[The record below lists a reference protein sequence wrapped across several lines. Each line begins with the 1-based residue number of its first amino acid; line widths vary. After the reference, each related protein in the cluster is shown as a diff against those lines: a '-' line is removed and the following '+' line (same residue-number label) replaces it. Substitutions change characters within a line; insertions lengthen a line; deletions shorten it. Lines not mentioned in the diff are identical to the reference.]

1 MKIFTAFLLFLLLS
15 QGIGGAATQNDINQR
30 LQQGGIIHLPAGTYV
45 LTDSIILQSNT
56 TLEGEPGTVITIPD
70 HAGWPVWKPL
80 ISGTD
85 VQNVTI
91 RNLEINANSD
101 GNSETPHG
109 AGYYN
114 CIYVTGCKDIQVY
127 NCTLQDSLGDGL
139 RTKLS
144 KNIKF
149 YNNLVSRLGHEG
161 FFGIDS
167 QNIECFNNRITTR
180 TNSALRIWNSAHVR
194 FHDNN
199 IDAQLDAQ
207 GGNAGIQIEDSKG
220 NVSCVEIYNN
230 IFIRTWGAGIWL
242 VSYDAGVS
250 NNQWVLI
257 HHNLFYQV
265 GQSYNIPYTGGIVND
280 GFKGTQ
286 IYNNVFD
293 AAKNNAFRNQAGGQ
307 GTKIKDNIIVN
318 TVQHTFIPQTGTGY
332 GIADLAEA
340 NLSVTGN
347 CFYGNENGNYYQATT
362 FNDDLA
368 DPKTHQTSSGWTW
381 TGSTWTCESV
391 EPVEL
396 GSIPLTIAI
405 EMKISSI
412 IHQIVLKL
420 HQMKLRIA
428 PHLSETDSN
437 QYSINENGSDYRRLV
452 DHG

>member
-1 MKIFTAFLLFLLLS
+1 MKIFTALLLFILLS
-15 QGIGGAATQNDINQR
+15 QEIGGAANQNDINQK

-70 HAGWPVWKPL
+70 HAGWPSWKPL

-91 RNLEINANSD
+91 RNLEINANSG

-114 CIYVTGCKDIQVY
+114 CIFVTGCEGLKVY

-139 RTKLS
+139 RTKS
-144 KNIKF
+144 CTNVKF
-149 YNNLVSRLGHEG
+149 YNNLVSRLGHDG

-167 QNIECFNNRITTR
+167 HNIECFNNRITTR
-180 TNSALRIWNSAHVR
+180 TNSALRIWNSAHVK
-194 FHDNN
+194 FHDNI

-220 NVSCVEIYNN
+220 NVRYVEICNN
-230 IFIRTWGAGIWL
+230 VFIRTWGSGIWL
-242 VSYDAGVS
+242 VSYDAGVP

-280 GFKGTQ
+280 GFKGTH

-293 AAKNNAFRNQAGGQ
+293 AVKNNAFRNQAGGQ
-307 GTKIKDNIIVN
+307 GTKIKDNIIAN
-318 TVQHTFIPQTGTGY
+318 TVQHTFIPQTGTGF

-347 CFYGNENGNYYQATT
+347 CFYGNEKGSIYQATS

-368 DPKTHQTSSGWTW
+368 DPRTHLTSSSWTW
-381 TGSTWTCESV
+381 TGSTWSCEYV
-391 EPVEL
+391 KPVEL
-396 GSIPLTIAI
+396 GTIPIFI
-405 EMKISSI
+405 IVEMKVASV
-412 IHQIVLKL
+412 IHGIVFKL
-420 HQMKLRIA
+420 HQFKLNISS
-428 PHLSETDSN
+428 HLSEADAN
-437 QYSINENGSDYRRLV
+437 KYSINESGSDNRRIV

>member
-1 MKIFTAFLLFLLLS
+1 MKIFTALLLFLLLS
-15 QGIGGAATQNDINQR
+15 QGIGGAATQNDINQK
-30 LQQGGIIHLPAGTYV
+30 LQQGGIIHLPPGTYV

-127 NCTLQDSLGDGL
+127 NCTLQDGLGDGL

-180 TNSALRIWNSAHVR
+180 TNSALRTWNSAHVR

-293 AAKNNAFRNQAGGQ
+293 AAKNNAFRNQASGQ

-340 NLSVTGN
+340 NISVTGN
-347 CFYGNENGNYYQATT
+347 CFYGNENGDYYQATS

-368 DPKTHQTSSGWTW
+368 DPKTHQTSSGWNW

-391 EPVEL
+391 KPVEL

-437 QYSINENGSDYRRLV
+437 QYSINESGSDYRRLV